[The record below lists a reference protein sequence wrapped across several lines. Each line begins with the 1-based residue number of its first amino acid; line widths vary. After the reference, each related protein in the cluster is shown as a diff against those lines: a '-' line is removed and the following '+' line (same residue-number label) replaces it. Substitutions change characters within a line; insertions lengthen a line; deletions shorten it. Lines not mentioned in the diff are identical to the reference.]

1 MVGVWPPSSEKSAKT
16 PSEEKPPAGPKQ
28 QPPASSSTPS
38 SLSAAPS
45 SSSSSSSSSAVATSS
60 SSSTAAPSA
69 ASSAQF
75 AILTEKEKSDP
86 LSVELLESNDV
97 LESAIE
103 AVQKEMAALLEV
115 KKRSEEQEDLLL
127 SLQCRLPVLQ
137 SKLIFLVDR
146 VQSEK
151 LTLPDYLEMI
161 KDRLQR
167 DKVLAVYLRSL
178 KSKVIIINIF
188 CECDY

>member
-60 SSSTAAPSA
+60 SSTAAPSA
-69 ASSAQF
+69 AASAQF

-86 LSVELLESNDV
+86 FSVELLESNDV